1 MAYAQNEVTPQQ
13 VQTAVSSLDKLAAQA
28 VGEGQVPGLAIAV
41 VHNDQVVYL
50 KGFGVRE
57 VGMPEAVDADTV
69 FQLASMSKPIASTVV
84 AAIVSSGAASWDDPV
99 IVHDPE
105 FRLKDSWVTG
115 QVTIRD
121 FFAHR
126 SGLPG
131 NAGEDLE
138 GVGYE
143 RDEILR
149 RLRYVEPA
157 SSLRSSYA
165 YSNIGMTEGAIAAA
179 KAVGKSWEA
188 AAAELLYRPLGMS
201 STSSRFVDYAAA
213 TNRALPHVKEGN
225 GWAARFTRQPDAQSP
240 SAGVSSSVRDLTQW
254 MRLQLGEGMLGTR
267 QVIGAA
273 ALADTHRPQIA
284 KGANWVTEAPTF
296 YGLGWD
302 VEYDQGG
309 LEFWSH
315 AGAFDRG
322 ARTFVSL
329 LPPEGLGIV
338 VLSNAFP
345 TGVPEGL
352 VASFYDLALNGKL
365 SRDWVSLWNT
375 AYQTRWDSVT
385 AGGNVYAR
393 PPAQPSP
400 AMPLSAYVGT
410 YSNDYVGE
418 LEVAIGDGGLIL
430 RMGPQKKIFILRHF
444 DRDTFT
450 YAQERESLAPLEGLT
465 FTIGPD
471 RQAQRVAL
479 EDLTGDGRWTFTRVS
494 PPR

>member
-1 MAYAQNEVTPQQ
+1 MTKKNRWSVARRAWRVPLLAAALMASAAPAAANQEVTADRLQ
-13 VQTAVSSLDKLAAQA
+13 AALDGLDGLASRVIQA
-28 VGEGQVPGLAIAV
+28 GGVPGLAIAI
-41 VHNDQVVYL
+41 VHNDRVVYL

-57 VGMPEAVDADTV
+57 ADKPEAVDADTV
-69 FQLASMSKPIASTVV
+69 FQLASMSKPMASTIV

-99 IVHDPE
+99 TLHDPE
-105 FRLKDSWVTG
+105 FRVKDSWVTS

-138 GVGYE
+138 GVGFE

-157 SSLRSSYA
+157 SSLRSHYA

-179 KAVGKSWEA
+179 KAVDKSWEVA
-188 AAAELLYRPLGMS
+188 ASELLYRPLEMS
-201 STSSRFVDYAAA
+201 STSSRFVDFDSAG
-213 TNRALPHVKEGN
+213 NRALLHVKEGN

-240 SAGVSSSVRDLTQW
+240 SAGVSSSVRDLAQW

-267 QVIGAA
+267 RVIGAA
-273 ALADTHRPQIA
+273 ALAETHRPQIA

-302 VEYDQGG
+302 VEYDQVG

-329 LPPEGLGIV
+329 LPAEELGIV

-352 VASFYDLALNGKL
+352 VASFYDLVLNGKL
-365 SRDWVSLWNT
+365 SRNWVSSWNT

-385 AGGNVYAR
+385 AAGNVYAR

-410 YSNDYVGE
+410 YRNDYVGE
-418 LEVAIGDGGLIL
+418 LEVAIGDGSLIL
-430 RMGPQKKIFILRHF
+430 RLGPQRKIYILRHF

-450 YAQERESLAPLEGLT
+450 YAQERESLAP
-465 FTIGPD
+465 
-471 RQAQRVAL
+471 RRA
-479 EDLTGDGRWTFTRVS
+479 
-494 PPR
+494 